1 MRNNVA
7 PALGK
12 KPAVNTQRDAARKE
26 MPQTARNIPWVSGM
40 GAVTKT
46 IFSPLM
52 SEEDQ
57 QEKERLRMRRER
69 LRYSLRSTPNFDT
82 GMLMSIRVVAC
93 ECLKIDVLMRH
104 DLDLGFL
111 LADFKA
117 YKTREKKK
125 GLANIFSDGPAPDLP
140 LPQSIPRVPHC
151 ASGTR
156 P

>member
-57 QEKERLRMRRER
+57 QEKERLRMRRRQTDVPGIPLQLEMGRGPERGVNFLGLGRVQRLLEVHEAPARHLPAGPQEEVQVRGPRSEKPRLQGRHCVLQRGER
-69 LRYSLRSTPNFDT
+69 L
-82 GMLMSIRVVAC
+82 G
-93 ECLKIDVLMRH
+93 
-104 DLDLGFL
+104 
-111 LADFKA
+111 
-117 YKTREKKK
+117 
-125 GLANIFSDGPAPDLP
+125 
-140 LPQSIPRVPHC
+140 
-151 ASGTR
+151 
-156 P
+156 